1 MNSTP
6 INIYQLPESSQS
18 SGNRPKLSLP
28 SGVFSASN
36 IPDSLNFAAKALNT
50 DLTNMTPNSS
60 SNSSSS
66 SQKPSL
72 NLSQP
77 TQMHQ
82 PEFSEPK
89 QPFATISQNQL
100 HIDSDYSNQRKPSN
114 PASLSSQQQQQ
125 QPSFISSNCMP
136 PNQLGKITNSSNSP
150 EPQIVAPNCDSMNR
164 PTLSISISTMSPSV
178 SLNSTDT
185 SSISGP
191 RTNSSHSRSNSSSID
206 DQLSPSSD
214 YEAYE
219 DTFTGE
225 SPISNVPSALPCN
238 TKSEHS
244 AMSIPIPVPQPS
256 LSNIIPPANLMP
268 QPGIP
273 SLPNHTPLP
282 NAVSLSNSNQADSS
296 NLAPPLPPFPFP
308 VKKSPSKTILAALS
322 IPTNPNVPQKS
333 YLPDPVP
340 LMGAP
345 HTGNPTSTTPLSL
358 HSDDS
363 AHSSSDSSGLQS
375 SGFLEP
381 ASTDSSNHT
390 LSVNTPLSRPSTS
403 PVSGLTVDV
412 AYVESVG
419 GFRTD
424 STIVPPRSTTSI
436 NPSCSIGSIASVGNI
451 GSIGG
456 PGSITGSNTPSL
468 STSLSPQQGTIDSS
482 CDMDTSTLTK
492 KISGMNID
500 SYSYAQQEQ
509 HLNYTGSSQFRSDT
523 EYRSAESTQETIS
536 QTGGSLNTQLVETTS
551 TFTSS
556 YSSAPKL
563 RPSNYEKY
571 AHLDVQDLDEEGW
584 CSVAAAGD
592 IEELG
597 RLGEGAGGSVT
608 RCRLRGRTGKNGH
621 GSVFALK
628 AITTNPNP
636 EVQKQILRE
645 LQFNRSCNSLH
656 IVKYYGTFLSEETAS
671 IFIAMEYCG
680 GGSLEAI
687 YKRVKVR
694 GGRIGEK
701 VLGKIAEG
709 VLSGLSYLHE
719 RRIIHRDI
727 KPQNILLGSEGQ
739 VKLCDFGVSGEV
751 VNSLATTFT
760 GTSYYMAPERI
771 QGQPYTVTSDVWSLG
786 LTIMEVAQHR
796 FPFLPESHEP
806 LMPIELLSII
816 VNMPAPELKDEPE
829 EGIKWSESFRHFLKS
844 CLEKDPKKRASPR
857 QMLGHPWIVG
867 QRHKV
872 VKMAKFVRE
881 CWS

>member
-1 MNSTP
+1 MSSSRA
-6 INIYQLPESSQS
+6 NIYQLPESTHS
-18 SGNRPKLSLP
+18 SANRPKLSLP
-28 SGVFSASN
+28 SGVFLASADSTSN
-36 IPDSLNFAAKALNT
+36 NASSSANFAARALNT
-50 DLTNMTPNSS
+50 DLTNIISNTSGNSS
-60 SNSSSS
+60 LGP
-66 SQKPSL
+66 QKPVTQTWVDRNTHPESYGSNQSSL
-72 NLSQP
+72 TTNQNTPSY
-77 TQMHQ
+77 
-82 PEFSEPK
+82 FNEPK
-89 QPFATISQNQL
+89 ISN
-100 HIDSDYSNQRKPSN
+100 N
-114 PASLSSQQQQQ
+114 
-125 QPSFISSNCMP
+125 
-136 PNQLGKITNSSNSP
+136 T
-150 EPQIVAPNCDSMNR
+150 NR
-164 PTLSISISTMSPSV
+164 PALSISMPKQSQFVPSNSIAPSSVAVSGANYSPPFSHKT
-178 SLNSTDT
+178 S
-185 SSISGP
+185 SSISSKQTLSPPSDHGSHGG
-191 RTNSSHSRSNSSSID
+191 SSTARSSISSISSSD
-206 DQLSPSSD
+206 H
-214 YEAYE
+214 
-219 DTFTGE
+219 E
-225 SPISNVPSALPCN
+225 SCNIS
-238 TKSEHS
+238 
-244 AMSIPIPVPQPS
+244 MSIPVLNAS
-256 LSNIIPPANLMP
+256 STIIPPENVLSQNSIASSPNNIPPQSTTSPTIQNQGNITNLM
-268 QPGIP
+268 
-273 SLPNHTPLP
+273 
-282 NAVSLSNSNQADSS
+282 
-296 NLAPPLPPFPFP
+296 PPFPFP
-308 VKKSPSKTILAALS
+308 VKKSPSKTVLAALS
-322 IPTNPNVPQKS
+322 IPVNPNVQQKN
-333 YLPDPVP
+333 YVPDPVP
-340 LMGAP
+340 FQGTTTQAD
-345 HTGNPTSTTPLSL
+345 HTSAIPSSL

-363 AHSSSDSSGLQS
+363 SHSSSDGSEFQNSS
-375 SGFLEP
+375 FLEP
-381 ASTDSSNHT
+381 ASTGSSNNT
-390 LSVNTPLSRPSTS
+390 LSALSVTTPLSRPSNS
-403 PVSGLTVDV
+403 PSSSLNTDMPYLETGD
-412 AYVESVG
+412 G

-424 STIVPPRSTTSI
+424 STVVVPRSSTSASP
-436 NPSCSIGSIASVGNI
+436 NCSIGNIALVGNI

-456 PGSITGSNTPSL
+456 AGSVIMSNKLSLNAKLDFQSEVITSSGDMDTNTLTKGISTMNIETYNQEQRNYAPSTTYTPQGEYPSNESC
-468 STSLSPQQGTIDSS
+468 QGTISQIYGS
-482 CDMDTSTLTK
+482 PNTK
-492 KISGMNID
+492 SI
-500 SYSYAQQEQ
+500 
-509 HLNYTGSSQFRSDT
+509 
-523 EYRSAESTQETIS
+523 ETA
-536 QTGGSLNTQLVETTS
+536 S

-571 AHLDVQDLDEEGW
+571 AQLDVQDLDEEGW
-584 CSVAAAGD
+584 RSVAAAGD

-608 RCRLRGRTGKNGH
+608 RCRLRGRDGRNGH

-645 LQFNRSCNSLH
+645 LQFNRSCNSPH

-796 FPFLPESHEP
+796 FPFLPENHEP

-816 VNMPAPELKDEPE
+816 VNMPAPEIKDEPE

-867 QRHKV
+867 QRNKT